1 MVNLLERNEQTG
13 RSMVEMLG
21 VLAIIGVLS
30 VGGIAGYSKAM
41 TKFKI
46 TKTMDQVSMMVANI
60 RTLYSGQRNY
70 SGLATGNALDMG
82 VVPAEMEGADS
93 AVGANTLVNA
103 FQGAVTIGTVNYN
116 QQTAS
121 AFRVSYENMGQEA
134 CVQLITSSELPVAK
148 DVTDRASSGFI
159 GIQVS
164 DAAPQG
170 QNAPAFGNAAVKGAA
185 AWDNMHLPVTPAD
198 AATTCATDDGYT
210 TITWYYM

>member
-1 MVNLLERNEQTG
+1 MVNLLEKNEQTG

-46 TKTMDQVSMMVANI
+46 TKTMDQVSMTVANI

-70 SGLATGNALDMG
+70 NGLATANALDMG
-82 VVPAEMEGADS
+82 VVPAEMEGAT
-93 AVGANTLVNA
+93 VNTLVNA

-116 QQTAS
+116 NQNAS
-121 AFRVSYENMGQEA
+121 AFRISYENMGEEA
-134 CVQLITSSELPVAK
+134 CVQLITSDWGSG
-148 DVTDRASSGFI
+148 ASSGFI

-164 DAAPQG
+164 AAAPQG
-170 QNAPAFGNAAVKGAA
+170 QNAPQFGNAAAKGAA
-185 AWDNMHLPVTPAD
+185 AWDNMHLPVTPSD

>member
-46 TKTMDQVSMMVANI
+46 TKTMDQVSMTVANI

-70 SGLATGNALDMG
+70 NGLATANALNMG
-82 VVPAEMEGADS
+82 VVPAEMEGA
-93 AVGANTLVNA
+93 AANTLVNA

-116 QQTAS
+116 NQADS
-121 AFRVSYENMGQEA
+121 AFRISYENMGQEA
-134 CVQLITSSELPVAK
+134 CVQLITADWGSG
-148 DVTDRASSGFI
+148 ASSGFI

-164 DAAPQG
+164 NAAPAG
-170 QNAPAFGNAAVKGAA
+170 NNAPQFVNVAAQGAA
-185 AWDNMHLPVTPAD
+185 SWDNMNLPVTPSD
-198 AATTCATDDGYT
+198 AATTCATQSGYT

>member
-1 MVNLLERNEQTG
+1 MTNLLRKNEQSG

-46 TKTMDQVSMMVANI
+46 TKTMDQVSMTVANI

-70 SGLATGNALDMG
+70 NGLQTNNALDMG
-82 VVPAEMEGADS
+82 VVPAEMEGAQ
-93 AVGANTLVNA
+93 GGTLVNA
-103 FQGAVTIGTVNYN
+103 FQGAVTIGTINYN
-116 QQTAS
+116 NQTAS
-121 AFRVSYENMGQEA
+121 AFRISYENMGQEA
-134 CVQLITSSELPVAK
+134 CVQLITSDWGSG
-148 DVTDRASSGFI
+148 ASSGFI

-164 DAAPQG
+164 ADAPAG
-170 QNAPAFGNAAVKGAA
+170 NNAPAFGNAAAVGAA
-185 AWDNMHLPVTPAD
+185 AWDNMHLPVTPSD
-198 AATTCATDDGYT
+198 AATTCATNSGYT

>member
-1 MVNLLERNEQTG
+1 MVNLLEKNEQTG

-46 TKTMDQVSMMVANI
+46 TKTMDQVSMTVANI

-70 SGLATGNALDMG
+70 NGLETANALDMG
-82 VVPAEMEGADS
+82 VVPAEMEGA
-93 AVGANTLVNA
+93 AANTLVNA
-103 FQGAVTIGTVNYN
+103 FQGAVTIETINYN
-116 QQTAS
+116 NQNAS
-121 AFRVSYENMGQEA
+121 AFRISYENMGQEA
-134 CVQLITSSELPVAK
+134 CVQLITSDWGSG
-148 DVTDRASSGFI
+148 ASSGFI

-164 DAAPQG
+164 AAAPAG
-170 QNAPAFGNAAVKGAA
+170 QDAPQFGNAAAKGAA
-185 AWDNMHLPVTPAD
+185 AWDNMHLPVTPSD
-198 AATTCATDDGYT
+198 AATTCATDSGYT

>member
-1 MVNLLERNEQTG
+1 MVNLLEKNEQTG

-46 TKTMDQVSMMVANI
+46 TKTMDQVSMTVANI

-70 SGLATGNALDMG
+70 NGLATANALDMG
-82 VVPAEMEGADS
+82 VVPAEMEGA
-93 AVGANTLVNA
+93 AANTLVNA
-103 FQGAVTIGTVNYN
+103 FQGAVTIGTINYN
-116 QQTAS
+116 NQNAS
-121 AFRVSYENMGQEA
+121 AFRISYENMGQEA
-134 CVQLITSSELPVAK
+134 CVQLITSDWGSG
-148 DVTDRASSGFI
+148 ASSGFI

-164 DAAPQG
+164 AAAPAG
-170 QNAPAFGNAAVKGAA
+170 QNAPQFGNAAAKGAA
-185 AWDNMHLPVTPAD
+185 AWDNMHLPVTPSD
-198 AATTCATDDGYT
+198 AAMTCATDSGYT

>member
-1 MVNLLERNEQTG
+1 MVNLLEKNEQTG

-46 TKTMDQVSMMVANI
+46 TKTMDQVSMTVANI

-70 SGLATGNALDMG
+70 NGLATANALDMG
-82 VVPAEMEGADS
+82 VVPAEMEGAT
-93 AVGANTLVNA
+93 VNTLVNA

-116 QQTAS
+116 NQNAS
-121 AFRVSYENMGQEA
+121 AFRISYENMGQEA
-134 CVQLITSSELPVAK
+134 CVQLITSDWGSG
-148 DVTDRASSGFI
+148 ASSGFI

-164 DAAPQG
+164 AAAPQG
-170 QNAPAFGNAAVKGAA
+170 QNAPQFGNAVAKGAA
-185 AWDNMHLPVTPAD
+185 AWDNMHLPVTPSD
-198 AATTCATDDGYT
+198 AAATCATDSGYT

>member
-1 MVNLLERNEQTG
+1 MVNLLEKNEQTG

-46 TKTMDQVSMMVANI
+46 TKTMDQVSMTVANI

-70 SGLATGNALDMG
+70 NGLATANALDMG
-82 VVPAEMEGADS
+82 VVPAEMEGA
-93 AVGANTLVNA
+93 AANTLVNA
-103 FQGAVTIGTVNYN
+103 FQGAVTIGTINYN
-116 QQTAS
+116 NQNAS
-121 AFRVSYENMGQEA
+121 AFRISYENMGQEA
-134 CVQLITSSELPVAK
+134 CVQLITSDWGSG
-148 DVTDRASSGFI
+148 ASSGFI

-164 DAAPQG
+164 AAAPAG
-170 QNAPAFGNAAVKGAA
+170 QNAPQFGNAAAKGVA
-185 AWDNMHLPVTPAD
+185 AWDNMHLPVTPSD
-198 AATTCATDDGYT
+198 AATTCATDSGYT

>member
-46 TKTMDQVSMMVANI
+46 TKTMDQVSMTVANI

-70 SGLATGNALDMG
+70 NGLATAKALNMG
-82 VVPAEMEGADS
+82 VVPAEMEGA
-93 AVGANTLVNA
+93 AANTLVNA

-116 QQTAS
+116 NQADS
-121 AFRVSYENMGQEA
+121 AFRISYENMGQEA
-134 CVQLITSSELPVAK
+134 CVQLITADWGSG
-148 DVTDRASSGFI
+148 ASSGFI

-164 DAAPQG
+164 NAAPAG
-170 QNAPAFGNAAVKGAA
+170 NNAPQFTNAAAQGTAS
-185 AWDNMHLPVTPAD
+185 WDNMNLPVTPSD
-198 AATTCATDDGYT
+198 AATTCATQSGYT

>member
-1 MVNLLERNEQTG
+1 MVNLLEKNEQTG

-46 TKTMDQVSMMVANI
+46 TKTMDQVSMTVANI

-70 SGLATGNALDMG
+70 NGLATANALDMG
-82 VVPAEMEGADS
+82 VVPAEMEGAT
-93 AVGANTLVNA
+93 VNTLVNA

-116 QQTAS
+116 NQKAS
-121 AFRVSYENMGQEA
+121 AFRISYENMGQEA
-134 CVQLITSSELPVAK
+134 CVQLITSDWGSG
-148 DVTDRASSGFI
+148 ASSGFI

-164 DAAPQG
+164 AAAPQG
-170 QNAPAFGNAAVKGAA
+170 QNAPAFGNAAAKGAA
-185 AWDNMHLPVTPAD
+185 AWDNMHLPVTPSD
-198 AATTCATDDGYT
+198 AATTCATDSGYT

>member
-1 MVNLLERNEQTG
+1 MVNLLEKNEQTG

-46 TKTMDQVSMMVANI
+46 TKTMDQVSMTVANI

-70 SGLATGNALDMG
+70 NGLVTANALDMG
-82 VVPAEMEGADS
+82 VVPAEMEGA
-93 AVGANTLVNA
+93 AANTLVNA

-116 QQTAS
+116 NQNAS
-121 AFRVSYENMGQEA
+121 AFRISYENMGQEA
-134 CVQLITSSELPVAK
+134 CVQLITSDWGSG
-148 DVTDRASSGFI
+148 ASSGFI

-164 DAAPQG
+164 NAAPAG
-170 QNAPAFGNAAVKGAA
+170 NNAPQFTNVAAQGAA
-185 AWDNMHLPVTPAD
+185 SWDNMNLPVTPSD
-198 AATTCATDDGYT
+198 AATTCATQSGYT

>member
-1 MVNLLERNEQTG
+1 MVNLLEKNEQTG

-46 TKTMDQVSMMVANI
+46 TKTMDQVSMTVANI

-70 SGLATGNALDMG
+70 NGLVTANALDMG
-82 VVPAEMEGADS
+82 VVPAEMEGA
-93 AVGANTLVNA
+93 AANTLVNA
-103 FQGAVTIGTVNYN
+103 FQGAVTIRTINYN
-116 QQTAS
+116 NQNAS
-121 AFRVSYENMGQEA
+121 AFSISYENMGQEA
-134 CVQLITSSELPVAK
+134 CVQLITSDWGSG
-148 DVTDRASSGFI
+148 ASSGFI

-164 DAAPQG
+164 AAAPAG
-170 QNAPAFGNAAVKGAA
+170 QNAPQFGNAAAKGAA
-185 AWDNMHLPVTPAD
+185 AWDNMHLPVTPSD
-198 AATTCATDDGYT
+198 AATTCATDSGYT

>member
-1 MVNLLERNEQTG
+1 MVNLLEKNEQTG

-46 TKTMDQVSMMVANI
+46 TKTMDQVSMTVANI

-70 SGLATGNALDMG
+70 NGLATANALDMG
-82 VVPAEMEGADS
+82 VVPAEMEGAT
-93 AVGANTLVNA
+93 VNTLVNA

-116 QQTAS
+116 NQNAS
-121 AFRVSYENMGQEA
+121 AFRISYENMGQEA
-134 CVQLITSSELPVAK
+134 CVQLITSDWGSG
-148 DVTDRASSGFI
+148 ASSGFI

-164 DAAPQG
+164 AAAPQG
-170 QNAPAFGNAAVKGAA
+170 QDAPQFGNAAAKGAA
-185 AWDNMHLPVTPAD
+185 AWDNMHLPVTPSD

>member
-1 MVNLLERNEQTG
+1 MVNLLEKNEQTG

-46 TKTMDQVSMMVANI
+46 TKTMDQVSMTVANI

-70 SGLATGNALDMG
+70 NGLATANALDMG
-82 VVPAEMEGADS
+82 VVPAEMEGATE
-93 AVGANTLVNA
+93 NTLVNA

-116 QQTAS
+116 NQDAS
-121 AFRVSYENMGQEA
+121 AFRISYENMGQEA
-134 CVQLITSSELPVAK
+134 CVQLITSDWGSG
-148 DVTDRASSGFI
+148 ASSGFI

-164 DAAPQG
+164 AAAPQG
-170 QNAPAFGNAAVKGAA
+170 QNAPKFGNAAAKGAA
-185 AWDNMHLPVTPAD
+185 AWDNMHLPVTPSD
-198 AATTCATDDGYT
+198 AATTCATDSGYT

>member
-1 MVNLLERNEQTG
+1 MVNLLEKNEQTG

-46 TKTMDQVSMMVANI
+46 TKTMDQVSMTVANI

-70 SGLATGNALDMG
+70 NGLATANALDMG
-82 VVPAEMEGADS
+82 VVPAEMEGA
-93 AVGANTLVNA
+93 AANTLVNA
-103 FQGAVTIGTVNYN
+103 FQGAVTIGTINYN
-116 QQTAS
+116 NQNAS
-121 AFRVSYENMGQEA
+121 AFRISYENMGQEA
-134 CVQLITSSELPVAK
+134 CVQLITSDWGSG
-148 DVTDRASSGFI
+148 ASSGFI

-164 DAAPQG
+164 AAAPAA
-170 QNAPAFGNAAVKGAA
+170 QNAPQFGNAAAKGAA
-185 AWDNMHLPVTPAD
+185 AWDNMHLPVTPSD
-198 AATTCATDDGYT
+198 AATTCATDSGYT

>member
-1 MVNLLERNEQTG
+1 MVNLLEKNEQTG

-46 TKTMDQVSMMVANI
+46 TKTMDQVSMTVANI

-70 SGLATGNALDMG
+70 NGLATANALDMG
-82 VVPAEMEGADS
+82 VVPAEMEGAT
-93 AVGANTLVNA
+93 VNTLVNA

-116 QQTAS
+116 NQNAS
-121 AFRVSYENMGQEA
+121 AFRISYENMGQEA
-134 CVQLITSSELPVAK
+134 CVQLITSDWGSG
-148 DVTDRASSGFI
+148 ASSGFI

-164 DAAPQG
+164 AAAPQG
-170 QNAPAFGNAAVKGAA
+170 QNAPQFGNAAARGAA
-185 AWDNMHLPVTPAD
+185 AWDNMHLPVTPSD
-198 AATTCATDDGYT
+198 AATTCATDSGYT

>member
-70 SGLATGNALDMG
+70 SGLATANALDMG
-82 VVPAEMEGADS
+82 VVPAEMEGAAS
-93 AVGANTLVNA
+93 AVGNTLVNA

-134 CVQLITSSELPVAK
+134 CVQLITSDWGSG
-148 DVTDRASSGFI
+148 ASSGFI
-159 GIQVS
+159 GIRVS
-164 DAAPQG
+164 NAAPAG
-170 QNAPAFGNAAVKGAA
+170 QNAPQFTNAAAQGAA
-185 AWDNMHLPVTPAD
+185 SWDNMHLPVTPAD
-198 AATTCATDDGYT
+198 AATTCATQSGYT

>member
-1 MVNLLERNEQTG
+1 MVNLLEKNEQTG

-46 TKTMDQVSMMVANI
+46 TKTMDQVSMTVANI

-70 SGLATGNALDMG
+70 NGLATANALDMG
-82 VVPAEMEGADS
+82 VVPAEMEGAT
-93 AVGANTLVNA
+93 VNTLVNA

-116 QQTAS
+116 NQNAS
-121 AFRVSYENMGQEA
+121 AFRISYENMGQEA
-134 CVQLITSSELPVAK
+134 CVQLITSDWGSG
-148 DVTDRASSGFI
+148 ASSGFI

-164 DAAPQG
+164 AAAPQG
-170 QNAPAFGNAAVKGAA
+170 QNAPQFGNAAAEGAA
-185 AWDNMHLPVTPAD
+185 AWDNMHLPVTPSD
-198 AATTCATDDGYT
+198 AATTCATDSGYT

>member
-70 SGLATGNALDMG
+70 SGLATANALDMG
-82 VVPAEMEGADS
+82 VVPAEMEGAAS
-93 AVGANTLVNA
+93 AVGNNTLVNA

-134 CVQLITSSELPVAK
+134 CVQLITSDWGSG
-148 DVTDRASSGFI
+148 ASSGFI

-170 QNAPAFGNAAVKGAA
+170 QNAPAFGNTAAKGAA

>member
-1 MVNLLERNEQTG
+1 MVNLLEKNEQTG

-134 CVQLITSSELPVAK
+134 CVQLLRLTGV
-148 DVTDRASSGFI
+148 
-159 GIQVS
+159 
-164 DAAPQG
+164 
-170 QNAPAFGNAAVKGAA
+170 PA
-185 AWDNMHLPVTPAD
+185 HLPVLSVFKSVMQRRKVRMLQPLVMPRLKVPLHGIICTYRLHRQMQPRLALQMMVIQQSLGI
-198 AATTCATDDGYT
+198 TCSCISA
-210 TITWYYM
+210 

>member
-46 TKTMDQVSMMVANI
+46 TKTMDQVSMTVANI

-70 SGLATGNALDMG
+70 NGLATANALNMG
-82 VVPAEMEGADS
+82 VVPAEMEGA
-93 AVGANTLVNA
+93 AANTLVNA

-116 QQTAS
+116 NQADS
-121 AFRVSYENMGQEA
+121 AFRISYENMGQEA
-134 CVQLITSSELPVAK
+134 CVQLITADWGSG
-148 DVTDRASSGFI
+148 ASSGFI

-164 DAAPQG
+164 NAAPAG
-170 QNAPAFGNAAVKGAA
+170 NNAPQFTNVAAQGAA
-185 AWDNMHLPVTPAD
+185 SWDNMNLPVTPSD
-198 AATTCATDDGYT
+198 ATTTCATQSGYT

>member
-1 MVNLLERNEQTG
+1 MVNLLEKNEQTG

-46 TKTMDQVSMMVANI
+46 TKTMDQVSMTVANI

-70 SGLATGNALDMG
+70 DGLATANALDMG
-82 VVPAEMEGADS
+82 VVPAEMEGAT
-93 AVGANTLVNA
+93 VNTLVNA

-116 QQTAS
+116 NQNAS
-121 AFRVSYENMGQEA
+121 AFRISYENMGQEA
-134 CVQLITSSELPVAK
+134 CVQLITSDWGSG
-148 DVTDRASSGFI
+148 ASSGFI

-164 DAAPQG
+164 AAAPQG
-170 QNAPAFGNAAVKGAA
+170 QNAPQFGNAAAKGAA
-185 AWDNMHLPVTPAD
+185 AWDNMHLPVTPSD
-198 AATTCATDDGYT
+198 AATTCATDSGYT

>member
-1 MVNLLERNEQTG
+1 MVNLLEKNEQTG

-46 TKTMDQVSMMVANI
+46 TKTMDQVSMTVANI

-70 SGLATGNALDMG
+70 NGLATANALDMG
-82 VVPAEMEGADS
+82 VVPAEMEGAT
-93 AVGANTLVNA
+93 VNTLVNA

-116 QQTAS
+116 NQNAS
-121 AFRVSYENMGQEA
+121 AFRISYENMGQEA
-134 CVQLITSSELPVAK
+134 CVQLITSDWGSG
-148 DVTDRASSGFI
+148 ASSGFI

-164 DAAPQG
+164 AAAPQG
-170 QNAPAFGNAAVKGAA
+170 QNAPQFGNAVAKGAA
-185 AWDNMHLPVTPAD
+185 AWDNMHLPVTPSD
-198 AATTCATDDGYT
+198 AATTCATDSGYT

>member
-1 MVNLLERNEQTG
+1 MVNLLEKNEQTG

-46 TKTMDQVSMMVANI
+46 TKTMDQVSMTVANI

-70 SGLATGNALDMG
+70 NGLATANALDMG
-82 VVPAEMEGADS
+82 VVPAEMEGAT
-93 AVGANTLVNA
+93 VNTLVNA

-116 QQTAS
+116 NQNAS
-121 AFRVSYENMGQEA
+121 AFRISYENMGQEA
-134 CVQLITSSELPVAK
+134 CVQLITSDWGSG
-148 DVTDRASSGFI
+148 ASSGFI

-170 QNAPAFGNAAVKGAA
+170 QNAPQFGNAAAKGVA
-185 AWDNMHLPVTPAD
+185 AWDNMHLPVTPSD

>member
-1 MVNLLERNEQTG
+1 MVNLLEKNEQTG

-46 TKTMDQVSMMVANI
+46 TKTMDQVSMTVANI

-70 SGLATGNALDMG
+70 NGLATANALDMG
-82 VVPAEMEGADS
+82 VVPAEMEGA
-93 AVGANTLVNA
+93 AANTLVNA
-103 FQGAVTIGTVNYN
+103 FQGAVTIGTINYN
-116 QQTAS
+116 NQNAS
-121 AFRVSYENMGQEA
+121 AFRISYENMGQEA
-134 CVQLITSSELPVAK
+134 CVQLITSDWGSG
-148 DVTDRASSGFI
+148 ASSGFI

-164 DAAPQG
+164 AAAPAG
-170 QNAPAFGNAAVKGAA
+170 QNAPQFGNAAAKGAA
-185 AWDNMHLPVTPAD
+185 AWDNMHLPVTPSD
-198 AATTCATDDGYT
+198 AATTCATDSGYI

>member
-1 MVNLLERNEQTG
+1 MVNLLEKNEQTG

-46 TKTMDQVSMMVANI
+46 TKTMDQVSMTVANI

-70 SGLATGNALDMG
+70 NGLATANALDMG
-82 VVPAEMEGADS
+82 VVPAEMEGAT
-93 AVGANTLVNA
+93 VNTLVNA

-116 QQTAS
+116 NQNAS
-121 AFRVSYENMGQEA
+121 AFRISYENMGQEA
-134 CVQLITSSELPVAK
+134 CVQLITSDWGSG
-148 DVTDRASSGFI
+148 ASSGFI

-164 DAAPQG
+164 AAAPQG
-170 QNAPAFGNAAVKGAA
+170 QNAPAFGNAAAKGAA

>member
-1 MVNLLERNEQTG
+1 MVNLLEKNEQTG

-46 TKTMDQVSMMVANI
+46 TKTMDQVSMTVANI

-70 SGLATGNALDMG
+70 NGLATANALDMG
-82 VVPAEMEGADS
+82 VVPAEMEGAT
-93 AVGANTLVNA
+93 VNTLVNA

-116 QQTAS
+116 NQNAS
-121 AFRVSYENMGQEA
+121 AFRISYENMGEEA
-134 CVQLITSSELPVAK
+134 CVQLITSDWGSG
-148 DVTDRASSGFI
+148 ASSGFI

-164 DAAPQG
+164 AAAPQG
-170 QNAPAFGNAAVKGAA
+170 QNAPQFGNAAAKGAA
-185 AWDNMHLPVTPAD
+185 AWDNMHLPVTPSD
-198 AATTCATDDGYT
+198 AATTCATDSGYT

>member
-1 MVNLLERNEQTG
+1 MVNLLEKNEQTG

-46 TKTMDQVSMMVANI
+46 TKTMDQVSMTVANI

-70 SGLATGNALDMG
+70 NGLATANALDMG
-82 VVPAEMEGADS
+82 VVPAEMEGA
-93 AVGANTLVNA
+93 AANTLVNA
-103 FQGAVTIGTVNYN
+103 FQGAVTIGKINYN
-116 QQTAS
+116 NQNAS
-121 AFRVSYENMGQEA
+121 AFRISYENMGQEA
-134 CVQLITSSELPVAK
+134 CVQLITSDWGSG
-148 DVTDRASSGFI
+148 ASSGFI

-164 DAAPQG
+164 AAAPAG
-170 QNAPAFGNAAVKGAA
+170 QNAPQFGNAAAKGAA
-185 AWDNMHLPVTPAD
+185 AWDNMHLPVTPSD
-198 AATTCATDDGYT
+198 AATTCATDSGYT

>member
-70 SGLATGNALDMG
+70 SGLATANALDMG
-82 VVPAEMEGADS
+82 VVPAEMEGA
-93 AVGANTLVNA
+93 AVGNNTLVNA

-134 CVQLITSSELPVAK
+134 CVQLITSDWGSG
-148 DVTDRASSGFI
+148 ASSGFI

-164 DAAPQG
+164 NAAPAG
-170 QNAPAFGNAAVKGAA
+170 QDAPQFTNAAAQGAA
-185 AWDNMHLPVTPAD
+185 SWDNMHLPVTPAD
-198 AATTCATDDGYT
+198 AATTCATQSGYT

>member
-1 MVNLLERNEQTG
+1 MVNLLEKNEQTG

-46 TKTMDQVSMMVANI
+46 TKTMDQVSMTVANI

-70 SGLATGNALDMG
+70 NGLATANALDMG
-82 VVPAEMEGADS
+82 VVPAEMEGA
-93 AVGANTLVNA
+93 AANTLVNA
-103 FQGAVTIGTVNYN
+103 FQGAVTIGTINYN
-116 QQTAS
+116 NQNAS
-121 AFRVSYENMGQEA
+121 AFRISYENMGQEA
-134 CVQLITSSELPVAK
+134 CVQLITSDWGSG
-148 DVTDRASSGFI
+148 ASSGFI

-164 DAAPQG
+164 AAAPAG
-170 QNAPAFGNAAVKGAA
+170 QNAPQFGNAAAKGTA
-185 AWDNMHLPVTPAD
+185 AWDNMHLPVTPSD
-198 AATTCATDDGYT
+198 AATTCATDSGYT

>member
-1 MVNLLERNEQTG
+1 MVNLLEKNEQTG

-46 TKTMDQVSMMVANI
+46 TKTMDQVSMTVANI

-70 SGLATGNALDMG
+70 NGLETANALDMG
-82 VVPAEMEGADS
+82 VVPAEMEGAAAD
-93 AVGANTLVNA
+93 TLVNA
-103 FQGAVTIGTVNYN
+103 FQGAVTIVTVNYN
-116 QQTAS
+116 NQADS
-121 AFRVSYENMGQEA
+121 AFRISYENMGQEA
-134 CVQLITSSELPVAK
+134 CVQLITSDWGSG
-148 DVTDRASSGFI
+148 ASSGFI

-170 QNAPAFGNAAVKGAA
+170 QNAPAFGNAAAKGAA
-185 AWDNMHLPVTPAD
+185 AWDNMHLPVTPSD

>member
-1 MVNLLERNEQTG
+1 MVNLLEKNEQTG

-46 TKTMDQVSMMVANI
+46 TKTMDQVSMTVANI

-70 SGLATGNALDMG
+70 NGLATANALDMG
-82 VVPAEMEGADS
+82 VVPAEMEGAT
-93 AVGANTLVNA
+93 VNTLVNA

-116 QQTAS
+116 NQNAS
-121 AFRVSYENMGQEA
+121 AFRISYENMGQEA
-134 CVQLITSSELPVAK
+134 CVQLITSDWGSG
-148 DVTDRASSGFI
+148 ASSGFI

-164 DAAPQG
+164 AAAPQG
-170 QNAPAFGNAAVKGAA
+170 QNAPQFGNAADKGAA
-185 AWDNMHLPVTPAD
+185 AWDNMHLPVTPSD

>member
-1 MVNLLERNEQTG
+1 MVNLLEKNEQTG

-46 TKTMDQVSMMVANI
+46 TKTMDQVSMTVANI

-70 SGLATGNALDMG
+70 NGLATANALDMG
-82 VVPAEMEGADS
+82 VVPAEMEGA
-93 AVGANTLVNA
+93 AANTLVNA
-103 FQGAVTIGTVNYN
+103 FQGAVTIRTINYN
-116 QQTAS
+116 NQNAS
-121 AFRVSYENMGQEA
+121 AFRISYENMGQEA
-134 CVQLITSSELPVAK
+134 CVQLITSDWGSG
-148 DVTDRASSGFI
+148 ASSGFI

-164 DAAPQG
+164 AAAPAD
-170 QNAPAFGNAAVKGAA
+170 QNAPQFGNAAAKGAA
-185 AWDNMHLPVTPAD
+185 AWDNMHLPVTPSD
-198 AATTCATDDGYT
+198 AATTCATDSGYT

>member
-1 MVNLLERNEQTG
+1 MVNLLEKNEQTG

-93 AVGANTLVNA
+93 AVGANTLINC
-103 FQGAVTIGTVNYN
+103 FP
-116 QQTAS
+116 
-121 AFRVSYENMGQEA
+121 R
-134 CVQLITSSELPVAK
+134 
-148 DVTDRASSGFI
+148 
-159 GIQVS
+159 
-164 DAAPQG
+164 
-170 QNAPAFGNAAVKGAA
+170 
-185 AWDNMHLPVTPAD
+185 
-198 AATTCATDDGYT
+198 
-210 TITWYYM
+210 

>member
-1 MVNLLERNEQTG
+1 MVNLLEKNEQTG

-46 TKTMDQVSMMVANI
+46 TKTMDQVSMTVANI

-70 SGLATGNALDMG
+70 NGLATANALDMG
-82 VVPAEMEGADS
+82 VVPAEMEGAT
-93 AVGANTLVNA
+93 ANTLVNA

-116 QQTAS
+116 NQNAS
-121 AFRVSYENMGQEA
+121 AFRISYENMGQEA
-134 CVQLITSSELPVAK
+134 CVQLITSDWGSG
-148 DVTDRASSGFI
+148 ASSGFI

-164 DAAPQG
+164 AAAPQG
-170 QNAPAFGNAAVKGAA
+170 QNAPQFGNAAAKGAA
-185 AWDNMHLPVTPAD
+185 AWDNMHLPVTPSD
-198 AATTCATDDGYT
+198 AATTCATDSGYT